1 MKTVYGERV
10 PPKVHLLS
18 LEDKF
23 HLGQMQATQFDIH
36 DEQGRTEPHIRTFS
50 VLYIPLPSIVVIAFA
65 PLYTNTEVGKSCD
78 V

>member
-1 MKTVYGERV
+1 MKTVNGERV
-10 PPKVHLLS
+10 PPKVYLLS

-23 HLGQMQATQFDIH
+23 HLGQMQATQIDIH
-36 DEQGRTEPHIRTFS
+36 YEQGQTEPHIRTFS

-65 PLYTNTEVGKSCD
+65 SLYTNTEEGKSCD